1 MTQAPPR
8 RVFSTTTGPVRE
20 LTPRVGAI
28 TLHDHGK
35 IVGLPSIYAPGPDA
49 GRVAASGGWTARSC
63 AKAGMRGSH
72 WMCGER
78 GRCLAL
84 RTVSRA
90 RWGDGCLL
98 GMKEAASYTNRYKG
112 ELTVGGRSS
121 QHLFPS
127 IFSVFQS
134 SYYLRWHSANLLFF
148 LPPLPF
154 HRSQMVRF
162 HFTCL
167 FRSRTHPLYSG
178 ALTRRVTCPDGKNTA
193 SNAACCALFAVRDD
207 IQANL
212 FDGGECGEEV
222 HESLRL

>member
-1 MTQAPPR
+1 MTQAPSR

-63 AKAGMRGSH
+63 AKAGMHGSH

-90 RWGDGCLL
+90 RWVDGCLL
-98 GMKEAASYTNRYKG
+98 GMKEAASYTNRYKS
-112 ELTVGGRSS
+112 ELTVGDDPHNTSFLQSFQSFSHPIIYDGIQQICYSSCHRYPFTGRKWCAFTFYVYFA
-121 QHLFPS
+121 LVLIPS
-127 IFSVFQS
+127 IQVPSPV
-134 SYYLRWHSANLLFF
+134 
-148 LPPLPF
+148 
-154 HRSQMVRF
+154 V
-162 HFTCL
+162 
-167 FRSRTHPLYSG
+167 
-178 ALTRRVTCPDGKNTA
+178 
-193 SNAACCALFAVRDD
+193 
-207 IQANL
+207 
-212 FDGGECGEEV
+212 
-222 HESLRL
+222 